1 MADITALNI
10 FSLSLIFAALII
22 MFFGVALYDLI
33 LVETLY
39 FLDLDIYFLSRL
51 GKFSVLVYSDM
62 FCDPFSLS
70 LLLLLLLL
78 SHFSC
83 VQLCATP

>member
-1 MADITALNI
+1 
-10 FSLSLIFAALII
+10 

-78 SHFSC
+78 SKFSC

>member
-1 MADITALNI
+1 
-10 FSLSLIFAALII
+10 

-62 FCDPFSLS
+62 FCDPFALS

>member
-1 MADITALNI
+1 MLFNI

>member
-1 MADITALNI
+1 
-10 FSLSLIFAALII
+10 